1 MANINVHFKEDSNI
15 GDDGELRGGYVEFF
29 TYDKL
34 NNESISINTSTV
46 VKTDLNEVSIVGD
59 QIYVGLGE
67 SNSTQIGYIDS
78 TLNGQ
83 NGQRLRFKFYDEDP
97 SGTQT
102 IFINETILQNLS
114 NLVTFNSLKP

>member
-1 MANINVHFKEDSNI
+1 MADITVKFTDDTNI

-34 NNESISINTSTV
+34 NNESISIDTSTIV
-46 VKTDLNEVSIVGD
+46 TTDLNEVSIVGD

-67 SNSTQIGYIDS
+67 SNSTQIGYIDP

-102 IFINETILQNLS
+102 IFINETILQNLLS
-114 NLVTFNSLKP
+114 

>member
-1 MANINVHFKEDSNI
+1 MTCNIF
-15 GDDGELRGGYVEFF
+15 
-29 TYDKL
+29 
-34 NNESISINTSTV
+34 ESISIETDTV

-114 NLVTFNSLKP
+114 NLVTFNSVNMNLTNDPDDLERDPRIETVTNSLVSSSI